1 MAVIELTQEN
11 YQKEVIESDKPVLID
26 FFATWCGPCKMVSP
40 VVDQIANERPD
51 IKVCKLDVDKNLDLA
66 RTFQVMSVPTLVA
79 MKNGKMINKIIG
91 AMPKAQ
97 ILKMFDCFR
106 EKPLS
111 DGREG
116 FALSSIFKNKP
127 FIGIANFCISI
138 IQTPFCIHIIIRVN
152 MSMNKIPGLIVIK
165 QCPEHLKSPMG

>member
-40 VVDQIANERPD
+40 VVDEIANERTD

-79 MKNGKMINKIIG
+79 IKNGEIINKIVG

-97 ILKMFDCFR
+97 ILKMFD
-106 EKPLS
+106 
-111 DGREG
+111 
-116 FALSSIFKNKP
+116 
-127 FIGIANFCISI
+127 
-138 IQTPFCIHIIIRVN
+138 
-152 MSMNKIPGLIVIK
+152 
-165 QCPEHLKSPMG
+165 

>member
-1 MAVIELTQEN
+1 MAVIELPQAN

-40 VVDQIANERPD
+40 VVDEIAGERPD

-79 MKNGKMINKIIG
+79 MKNGEIINKIVG

-97 ILKMFDCFR
+97 ILNMFD
-106 EKPLS
+106 
-111 DGREG
+111 
-116 FALSSIFKNKP
+116 
-127 FIGIANFCISI
+127 
-138 IQTPFCIHIIIRVN
+138 
-152 MSMNKIPGLIVIK
+152 
-165 QCPEHLKSPMG
+165 

>member
-11 YQKEVIESDKPVLID
+11 YQKEVIESDKPGLID

-40 VVDQIANERPD
+40 VVDEIANERPD

-79 MKNGKMINKIIG
+79 MKNGEMINKIIG

-97 ILKMFDCFR
+97 ILKMFD
-106 EKPLS
+106 
-111 DGREG
+111 
-116 FALSSIFKNKP
+116 
-127 FIGIANFCISI
+127 
-138 IQTPFCIHIIIRVN
+138 
-152 MSMNKIPGLIVIK
+152 
-165 QCPEHLKSPMG
+165 

>member
-40 VVDQIANERPD
+40 VVDEIANERSD

-79 MKNGKMINKIIG
+79 MKNGEIINKIVG

-97 ILKMFDCFR
+97 ILKMFD
-106 EKPLS
+106 
-111 DGREG
+111 
-116 FALSSIFKNKP
+116 
-127 FIGIANFCISI
+127 
-138 IQTPFCIHIIIRVN
+138 
-152 MSMNKIPGLIVIK
+152 
-165 QCPEHLKSPMG
+165 

>member
-40 VVDQIANERPD
+40 VVDEIANERPD
-51 IKVCKLDVDKNLDLA
+51 IKVFKLDVDKNLDLA

-79 MKNGKMINKIIG
+79 MKNGEMINKIIG

-97 ILKMFDCFR
+97 ILKMFD
-106 EKPLS
+106 
-111 DGREG
+111 
-116 FALSSIFKNKP
+116 
-127 FIGIANFCISI
+127 
-138 IQTPFCIHIIIRVN
+138 
-152 MSMNKIPGLIVIK
+152 
-165 QCPEHLKSPMG
+165 

>member
-40 VVDQIANERPD
+40 VVDQIANERSD

-91 AMPKAQ
+91 AMPKSQ
-97 ILKMFDCFR
+97 ILKMFD
-106 EKPLS
+106 
-111 DGREG
+111 
-116 FALSSIFKNKP
+116 
-127 FIGIANFCISI
+127 
-138 IQTPFCIHIIIRVN
+138 
-152 MSMNKIPGLIVIK
+152 
-165 QCPEHLKSPMG
+165 

>member
-40 VVDQIANERPD
+40 VVDEIANERPD

-79 MKNGKMINKIIG
+79 MKNCEMINKIIG

-97 ILKMFDCFR
+97 ILKMFD
-106 EKPLS
+106 
-111 DGREG
+111 
-116 FALSSIFKNKP
+116 
-127 FIGIANFCISI
+127 
-138 IQTPFCIHIIIRVN
+138 
-152 MSMNKIPGLIVIK
+152 
-165 QCPEHLKSPMG
+165 

>member
-40 VVDQIANERPD
+40 VVDEIANERSD

-79 MKNGKMINKIIG
+79 IKNGEIINKIVG

-97 ILKMFDCFR
+97 ILKMFD
-106 EKPLS
+106 
-111 DGREG
+111 
-116 FALSSIFKNKP
+116 
-127 FIGIANFCISI
+127 
-138 IQTPFCIHIIIRVN
+138 
-152 MSMNKIPGLIVIK
+152 
-165 QCPEHLKSPMG
+165 

>member
-51 IKVCKLDVDKNLDLA
+51 IKVCKFDVDKNLDLA

-97 ILKMFDCFR
+97 ILKMFD
-106 EKPLS
+106 
-111 DGREG
+111 
-116 FALSSIFKNKP
+116 
-127 FIGIANFCISI
+127 
-138 IQTPFCIHIIIRVN
+138 
-152 MSMNKIPGLIVIK
+152 
-165 QCPEHLKSPMG
+165 